1 MIRSEVT
8 ERKFAFLISD
18 FRAEVRSVLSSI
30 QQKYLYADRPVSRR
44 YHMDVSRRAKQF
56 APFAALRGLDET
68 IRRQETIYE
77 SRKFLSEEK
86 KHELDMKLRML
97 TYGMKIEVT
106 YFVENGLSKN
116 IGQYRTLLGKIGF
129 FDPKVYL
136 RINETQIS
144 VSDIFDLSGD
154 VFEVLETPC

>member
-1 MIRSEVT
+1 M
-8 ERKFAFLISD
+8 
-18 FRAEVRSVLSSI
+18 LSSI

-44 YHMDVSRRAKQF
+44 YPMDVSRRAKQF

-68 IRRQETIYE
+68 IHRQEIIYE
-77 SRKFLSEEK
+77 SRKLLSEEQ

-97 TYGMKIEVT
+97 AYGMKIEAT

-116 IGQYRTLLGKIGF
+116 VGQYRTLSGRIEF

-136 RINETQIS
+136 RINETQIP
-144 VSDIFDLSGD
+144 VPDICDLSGD